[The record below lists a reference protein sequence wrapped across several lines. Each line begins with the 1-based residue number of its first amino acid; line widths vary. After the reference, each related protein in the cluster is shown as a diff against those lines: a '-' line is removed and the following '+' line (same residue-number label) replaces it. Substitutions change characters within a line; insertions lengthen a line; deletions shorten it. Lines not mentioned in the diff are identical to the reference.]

1 MENKEIKAGF
11 FIQRPIFATVISII
25 ITLVGLI
32 CIQILPIERYPN
44 LTPPQVSVTATYN
57 GADAETIAQ
66 NVASILESQIFG
78 VDDMIYMNSVSS
90 SAGYVNVT
98 VTFAIGTDPDLAT
111 INVNN
116 KVQTAMAQLPT
127 QVQQLGITVTKRN
140 PSMLMLVSLVS
151 TDNSYSKAYLA
162 NYASLN
168 VVDELKQVDGVGEVS
183 LFGKDA
189 YSIRVWLDP
198 NKLAY
203 YGLIPSDVSNVIRSQ
218 NAQFA
223 AGSLGAA
230 PMDGRADVYWQVLPP
245 LRYSTP
251 EEFGEIIIRANPD
264 GSTLRLKDVA
274 RVELGAESYGVESR
288 YNGAL
293 ATAMAI
299 YLSPDANA
307 LATANAVKARVEEL
321 AKNFPEGIEHRFIFD
336 NTKFIVVSIKEVVK
350 TLIEALILV
359 IIIVY
364 VFLQSWRATL
374 IPSLAVPVSIIGTFA
389 GMYALGFSINILT
402 MFAMVLAIGMVVDDA
417 IIVVENVERLMAT
430 GLSVRKA
437 TAQAMNEV
445 TRPVIAV
452 VLVLS
457 AVFIPVAFMGGL
469 AGVMYKQF
477 AITIVISVVISGIV
491 ALTFTPALCM
501 LLLKHG
507 KEEKHILHRGFNKG
521 FDFMTRGYLHGV
533 KFILRNNIIAL
544 LIYGATIGGIAY
556 LFTHIP
562 TGLVPQE
569 DQGVVIAFVQL
580 PDGTSTDRTAAYM
593 EEFANKLKQDPSVEG
608 FMALTGF
615 DMLSQSVRPNSG
627 AAFIDLTHWDKRK
640 TEDLSSTALTQ
651 KIGKMGYMTP
661 EGISFAFNP
670 SPIPGMGAT
679 GGFEMWIQ
687 NRAGDTSEKLYQYA
701 MQIVAAAS
709 QRPELAMGVRT
720 TMSITAPQLQLE
732 VDKEKALA
740 MGVSIADI
748 FSVLSSTFGQ
758 SYINDFNLFGRSYK
772 VYAQADAEYRS
783 TPSDLNK
790 LYVRSSNGNMVPI
803 ATMVSY
809 SEKGGAYVVERYN
822 NFPATKIIGN
832 AAPGYSSGEA
842 MNAIEEVAKSILPQ
856 DYTIGWSGQS
866 YQERESSGSTV
877 VVFALAMIMVFLIL
891 AAQYE
896 SWSLPFAVV
905 ISIPFAALGAGLATF
920 IKNYSNDIYFQVA
933 LVTLVGLAA
942 KNAILIV
949 EFAVEKYRA
958 GGCTLEEAAFTG
970 AQLRFRP
977 IIMTSLAFIFGTIP
991 LALSSGAGAAS
1002 RNVLGYAVVGGMIF
1016 ATILLPLFVPFFF
1029 KWIMWISIK
1038 LFPPRKDEFE

>member
-44 LTPPQVSVTATYN
+44 MTPPQVNVQANYN
-57 GADAETIAQ
+57 GADADTIAQ
-66 NVASILESQIFG
+66 NVAAVLESQIFG
-78 VDDMIYMNSVSS
+78 VDDMIYINSVSS
-90 SAGYVNVT
+90 SAGYVSVT

-116 KVQTAMAQLPT
+116 KVQTALAQLPSA
-127 QVQQLGITVTKRN
+127 VQQLGITVTKRN
-140 PSMLMLVSLVS
+140 PSMLMLVSLNS
-151 TDNSYSKAYLA
+151 PDNSYSKVYLA
-162 NYASLN
+162 NYALLN
-168 VVDELKQVDGVGEVS
+168 VVDELKQIQGVGEVS
-183 LFGKDA
+183 LFGRDY

-203 YGLIPSDVSNVIRSQ
+203 YGLIPDDVSNVIRSQ

-230 PMDGRADVYWQVLPP
+230 PMDGNADVYWQVLPP
-245 LRYSTP
+245 IRYSTP
-251 EEFGEIIIRANPD
+251 EEFGEIIIRANAD

-274 RVELGAESYGVESR
+274 RLELGSETYGVESR
-288 YNGAL
+288 YNGAMS
-293 ATAMAI
+293 TVMGI
-299 YLSPDANA
+299 YLTPDANA
-307 LATANAVKARVEEL
+307 LATANAVKARVNEL
-321 AKNFPEGIEHRFIFD
+321 SKNFPEGIAHSFVFD
-336 NTKFIVVSIKEVVK
+336 NTKFITVSIEEVVK
-350 TLIEALILV
+350 TLVEALILV

-364 VFLQSWRATL
+364 VFLQNWRATL
-374 IPSLAVPVSIIGTFA
+374 IPSIAVPVSIIGTFA
-389 GMYALGFSINILT
+389 GMYAMGFSINILT

-430 GLSVRKA
+430 GLSVKKA
-437 TAQAMNEV
+437 TAQAMHEV

-457 AVFIPVAFMGGL
+457 AVFIPIAFMGGL

-507 KEEKHILHRGFNKG
+507 REQKNIFQRGFNKG
-521 FDFMTRGYLHGV
+521 FDFMTKGYLHGV
-533 KFILRNNIIAL
+533 KFILRNNIIAIL
-544 LIYGATIGGIAY
+544 MYGAAIGGVVY

-562 TGLVPQE
+562 TGLVPEE
-569 DQGVVIAFVQL
+569 DQGVVLSVAML
-580 PDGTSTDRTAAYM
+580 PDGTSMDRTSKYM
-593 EEFANKLKQDPSVEG
+593 EEYANKLLKDPSVES
-608 FMALTGF
+608 FISLAGF
-615 DMLSQSVRPNSG
+615 DMLSGSVRPNAG
-627 AAFIDLTHWDKRK
+627 AVFIDLTPWDERK
-640 TEDLSSTALTQ
+640 TDNLSANSLVK
-651 KIGKMGYMTP
+651 KIYGMGMTTP
-661 EGISFAFNP
+661 EGVTFAFNP
-670 SPIPGMGAT
+670 SPIPGMSST

-687 NRAGDTSEKLYQYA
+687 NRAGDSSEKLYQYA
-701 MQIVAAAS
+701 MQIVMAAN
-709 QRPELAMGVRT
+709 QRPEVQGVRT
-720 TMSITAPQLQLE
+720 SMSITAPQLQLE

-740 MGVSIADI
+740 MGVAISDI
-748 FSVLSSTFGQ
+748 FSVLASTFGQ
-758 SYINDFNLFGRSYK
+758 SYVNDFNLFGRSYK
-772 VYAQADAEYRS
+772 VYAQADSEYRS
-783 TPSDLNK
+783 TPNNLEK
-790 LYVRSSNGNMVPI
+790 LYVRSAGGNMVPVS
-803 ATMVSY
+803 TMVKY
-809 SEKGGAYVVERYN
+809 TEKGGAYVIERFN
-822 NFPATKIIGN
+822 NFPATKIFGN
-832 AAPGYSSGEA
+832 TGAGYSSGEA
-842 MNAIEEVAKSILPQ
+842 MAAVEEVAKSILPK

-866 YQERESSGSTV
+866 YQERESSGNTV
-877 VVFALAMIMVFLIL
+877 VVFALAMVIVFLIL

-905 ISIPFAALGAGLATF
+905 ISIPFAALGAGLATYLNNF
-920 IKNYSNDIYFQVA
+920 SNDIYFQVA

-949 EFAVEKYRA
+949 EFAVERYRA

-991 LALSSGAGAAS
+991 LALSKGAGAAS
-1002 RNVLGYAVVGGMIF
+1002 RNVLGWAVVGGMIF

-1038 LFPPRKDEFE
+1038 LFPPKEDEFE

>member
-44 LTPPQVSVTATYN
+44 MTPPQVNVQANYN
-57 GADAETIAQ
+57 GADADTIAQ
-66 NVASILESQIFG
+66 NVAAVLESQIFS
-78 VDDMIYMNSVSS
+78 VDDMIYINSVSS
-90 SAGYVNVT
+90 SAGYVSVT

-116 KVQTAMAQLPT
+116 KVQTALAQLPSA
-127 QVQQLGITVTKRN
+127 VQQLGITVTKRN
-140 PSMLMLVSLVS
+140 PSMLMLVSLNS
-151 TDNSYSKAYLA
+151 PDNSYSKVYLA
-162 NYASLN
+162 NYALLN
-168 VVDELKQVDGVGEVS
+168 VVDELKQIQGVGEVS
-183 LFGKDA
+183 LFGRDY

-203 YGLIPSDVSNVIRSQ
+203 YGLIPDDVSNVIRSQ

-230 PMDGRADVYWQVLPP
+230 PMDGNADVYWQVLPP
-245 LRYSTP
+245 IRYSTP
-251 EEFGEIIIRANPD
+251 EEFGEIIIRANAD

-274 RVELGAESYGVESR
+274 RLDLGSESYGVESR
-288 YNGAL
+288 YNGAIS
-293 ATAMAI
+293 TVMGI
-299 YLSPDANA
+299 YLTPDANA
-307 LATANAVKARVEEL
+307 LATADAVKAKVNEL
-321 AKNFPEGIEHRFIFD
+321 SNNFPEGITHSFIFD
-336 NTKFIVVSIKEVVK
+336 NTKFITVSIKEVIK
-350 TLIEALILV
+350 TLVEALILV

-364 VFLQSWRATL
+364 VFLQNWRATL
-374 IPSLAVPVSIIGTFA
+374 IPSIAVPVSIIGTFA
-389 GMYALGFSINILT
+389 GMYAMGFSINILT

-430 GLSVRKA
+430 GLSVKKA
-437 TAQAMNEV
+437 TAQAMHEV

-457 AVFIPVAFMGGL
+457 AVFIPIAFMGGL

-501 LLLKHG
+501 LLLKHSRED
-507 KEEKHILHRGFNKG
+507 KTFFQRGFNKG
-521 FDFMTRGYLHGV
+521 FDFMTKGYLHGV
-533 KFILRNNIIAL
+533 KFILRNNIIAVL
-544 LIYGATIGGIAY
+544 MYGATIAGIVF

-562 TGLVPQE
+562 SGLVPEE
-569 DQGVVIAFVQL
+569 DQGVVLSVAML
-580 PDGTSTDRTAAYM
+580 PDGTSMDRTSKYM
-593 EEFANKLKQDPSVEG
+593 DEYTNKLLKEPSIEG
-608 FMALTGF
+608 FTSLAGF
-615 DMLSQSVRPNSG
+615 DMLSGSVRPNAG
-627 AAFIDLTHWDKRK
+627 AVFIDLIHWDNRT
-640 TEDLSSTALTQ
+640 TEDMSANALVK
-651 KIGKMGYMTP
+651 KIYGMGMTTP
-661 EGISFAFNP
+661 EGVTFAFNP
-670 SPIPGMGAT
+670 SPIPGMSAT

-687 NRAGDTSEKLYQYA
+687 NRAGDSSEKLYQYA
-701 MQIVAAAS
+701 MQIVMAAN
-709 QRPELAMGVRT
+709 QRPEVQGVRT
-720 TMSITAPQLQLE
+720 SMSITAPQLQLE

-740 MGVSIADI
+740 MGVAISDI
-748 FSVLSSTFGQ
+748 FSVLASTFGQ
-758 SYINDFNLFGRSYK
+758 SYVNDFNLFGRSYK
-772 VYAQADAEYRS
+772 VYAQADSEYRS
-783 TPSDLNK
+783 TPNNLEK
-790 LYVRSSNGNMVPI
+790 LYVRSAGGNMVPI
-803 ATMVSY
+803 STMVKY
-809 SEKGGAYVVERYN
+809 TEKGGAYVIERFN
-822 NFPATKIIGN
+822 NFPATKIFGN
-832 AAPGYSSGEA
+832 TGAGYSSGEA
-842 MNAIEEVAKSILPQ
+842 MAAVEEVAKSILPK

-866 YQERESSGSTV
+866 YQERESSGNTE
-877 VVFALAMIMVFLIL
+877 VVFALAMVIVFLIL

-920 IKNYSNDIYFQVA
+920 LKGYSNDIYFQVA

-991 LALSSGAGAAS
+991 LALSTGAGAAS
-1002 RNVLGYAVVGGMIF
+1002 RNVLGWAVVGGMVF

-1029 KWIMWISIK
+1029 KWIMWFSLK
-1038 LFPPRKDEFE
+1038 LFPPKEDEFE